1 MDRRLSRGVQLL
13 LVALLFVLAAGVG
26 ATVNPQVSRVSTSQD
41 QDDSDV
47 VAPGRQPSERVS
59 PRPAR
64 SPSEDMT
71 GLSPAL
77 VTVVTGA
84 LFLVVL
90 TVLGAIL
97 WRSIR
102 DQVTVRRAGPDA
114 ALAAARRER
123 EVRAAVQAGLED
135 LAADGTDPRAV
146 VIACWLRLEKAA
158 WSAGVDRGTADT
170 AGDLVAKLLAEQR
183 VSGAVL
189 DRFATVYRQA
199 RYAPH
204 EVGTELR
211 DEARQAL
218 RQLDAELAARRT
230 AAEAV
235 SETGQEVA
243 R

>member
-1 MDRRLSRGVQLL
+1 MDRRPSRGVQLL

-135 LAADGTDPRAV
+135 L
-146 VIACWLRLEKAA
+146 
-158 WSAGVDRGTADT
+158 
-170 AGDLVAKLLAEQR
+170 VAKLLAEQR